1 MDRMQSMPN
10 LSDSAHHEFFNYLVP
25 SNIFDISKHSYV
37 DIALNRSIGALTNP
51 LKFRYTSKL
60 DEILQVLTNPDTIK
74 YQNQLLLK
82 ALNDV
87 SVDTVDIDHIQIEL
101 DLSATDFKHLLD
113 AKNGMLNVRTAARQ
127 ARLRVTS
134 CDPGERNEGFKKS
147 DVRPFF
153 NKGFEMVLDN
163 DSYRNIKIYY
173 AEANHYRNAGREL
186 RYNFEIEFIPTRLSE
201 KQIEIA
207 FSHLKSVLRNT
218 RFKQLINTATIGR
231 IDTGYI
237 MYGVSQLFGLL
248 STSNNKVTSGS
259 CIPINRKHAVE
270 TTYVGSRDYH
280 HLIGYD
286 KVLKENKKFIED
298 VFRRLPVSF
307 SEVASKLEGIN
318 EWFPNQASSFRVESR
333 MLFYKTDE
341 QPNFVEMDNI
351 VSRLEELK
359 FILPKALYPL
369 DEKRLRKLILSK
381 TIGRTRLVIEILGEF
396 FIPSVTVSFN
406 QSIIRQA
413 IREKLKRFRDIVRDL
428 TEPKKDGK
436 GGNRSKDALGL
447 QPPLEDIKRVNRSQ
461 AVLYARAAILPLI
474 EKRRTRDDSVDSILK
489 SKKKAIYVEGGP
501 GSGKTRLIV
510 SRVGALLGR
519 GVHASEICVLAYTND
534 AANVFKDRLIE
545 EGFYDE
551 AMFVGTFSSWSRFVI
566 EDDDGKASAIL
577 DDKAYLKQL
586 TKLVSKRRKLIN
598 NRAPED
604 VARRLKTVFSRAAS
618 FPVPDVKRSLVKLI
632 PEYEKLLDEVLKV
645 HQQLEEFKVKN
656 SLRDFNDLFTAFN
669 QKLTKKGFAKSV
681 ARKYKHLILDE
692 VQDTNPA
699 QWGIIK
705 ALHEKGQEF
714 FCVGDPAQSM
724 YKFRGAS
731 DDNLR
736 KFLEVFPEGKKFYLM
751 TNHRTTGEIV
761 SLCNQVRAMIN
772 RKYLKSPY
780 VRPDGIPPLVKI
792 CNDIDQVA
800 NWLVNDIESRAC
812 LGKETSALILCR
824 YNKQVELIES
834 KLNTVGIK
842 NGEDEQVKVLTYHGA
857 KGLEA
862 KLCYVIDPLFS
873 YSRLASYNEEL
884 CNTYVALTRAED
896 ELVVVRCSGGL
907 GYYGSPSN
915 RYGKPSQWR
924 EFRSENMLA
933 KLLTEVQQID

>member
-1 MDRMQSMPN
+1 MPN
-10 LSDSAHHEFFNYLVP
+10 SSDSAHHEFFDYLVP
-25 SNIFDISKHSYV
+25 SNIFDISKHSHV

-60 DEILQVLTNPDTIK
+60 DEILQVLTNPDTIE

-101 DLSATDFKHLLD
+101 GLSATDFKHLLD
-113 AKNGMLNVRTAARQ
+113 AKNGMLKVRTAARQ

-134 CDPGERNEGFKKS
+134 CDPGERNEGFKKQ
-147 DVRPFF
+147 DLRPFF

-163 DSYRNIKIYY
+163 DSYRNIKIYC
-173 AEANHYRNAGREL
+173 AEANHHRNAGRDL

-207 FSHLKSVLRNT
+207 FSHLKSVFRNT

-237 MYGVSQLFGLL
+237 MYGVSQLFGFL
-248 STSNNKVTSGS
+248 STTNNKTTSGS
-259 CIPINRKHAVE
+259 CIPRNRKHAVE
-270 TTYVGSRDYH
+270 TTYVGSRSSH

-333 MLFYKTDE
+333 NIYKTDE
-341 QPNFVEMDNI
+341 EPNFVEMDNI

-381 TIGRTRLVIEILGEF
+381 TIGRTRPLIKEFGTF
-396 FIPSVTVSFN
+396 FIPSVTVTFD
-406 QSIIRQA
+406 QSVLRHA
-413 IREKLKRFRDIVRDL
+413 IREKLTKFKNIILDL
-428 TEPKKDGK
+428 TEPKKYGK
-436 GGNRSKDALGL
+436 GENRSKDALGL
-447 QPPLEDIKRVNRSQ
+447 QPPLEDIKRVNRAQ
-461 AVLYARAAILPLI
+461 AVLDARAAISPLI
-474 EKRRTRDDSVDSILK
+474 EKRRTKDDSVDRILQ
-489 SKKKAIYVEGGP
+489 SKKRAIYVEGGP

-510 SRVGALLGR
+510 SRVGALLAR
-519 GVHASEICVLAYTND
+519 GVKPSEICVLAYTND

-551 AMFVGTFSSWSRFVI
+551 AMFVGTFSSWSRSVI
-566 EDDDGKASAIL
+566 EDDDGKTSAIL
-577 DDKAYLKQL
+577 DDEAYLEQL
-586 TKLVSKRRKLIN
+586 TKLVSKRRKLIEES
-598 NRAPED
+598 APED
-604 VARRLKTVFSRAAS
+604 IARRLKTVFSHAAS
-618 FPVPDVKRSLVKLI
+618 FPTPDVKRSLRKLM
-632 PEYEKLLDEVLKV
+632 PKYEGLLAEVQTVHKQLSEYKAI
-645 HQQLEEFKVKN
+645 N
-656 SLRDFNDLFTAFN
+656 SLRDFDDLFTSFN
-669 QKLTKKGFAKSV
+669 QKLTKTGFAKSV

-699 QWGIIK
+699 QWGIID
-705 ALHEKGQEF
+705 ALHDKGQEF

-731 DDNLR
+731 DVNLR
-736 KFLEVFPEGKKFYLM
+736 KFLKVFPEGKKFYLM

-761 SLCNQVRAMIN
+761 SLCNQVRTMIN

-792 CNDIDQVA
+792 CDDIGQVA
-800 NWLVNDIESRAC
+800 NWLVSDIRHRGCVSTA
-812 LGKETSALILCR
+812 TSVLILCR

-834 KLNTVGIK
+834 TLNTVGIK
-842 NGEDEQVKVLTYHGA
+842 TGEDEQIKVLTYHGA

-862 KLCYVIDPLFS
+862 KLSYVIDPLFS

-915 RYGKPSQWR
+915 RYGKLSQWKD
-924 EFRSENMLA
+924 FRSENMLA
-933 KLLTEVQQID
+933 KLLADVKQID

>member
-1 MDRMQSMPN
+1 MPN
-10 LSDSAHHEFFNYLVP
+10 SSDSAHHEFFNYLVP
-25 SNIFDISKHSYV
+25 SNIFDVSKHSHV

-60 DEILQVLTNPDTIK
+60 DEILQVLTNPDTIE

-87 SVDTVDIDHIQIEL
+87 SVNTVDIDHIQIEL
-101 DLSATDFKHLLD
+101 KLTATDFKHLLD
-113 AKNGMLNVRTAARQ
+113 AKNGMLNVRIAARQ

-134 CDPGERNEGFKKS
+134 CDPGERNEGFKKQ
-147 DVRPFF
+147 DFRPFF

-163 DSYRNIKIYY
+163 DSYRNIRIYC
-173 AEANHYRNAGREL
+173 AEANHHRNAGREL

-207 FSHLKSVLRNT
+207 FFHLKSVLRNT

-237 MYGVSQLFGLL
+237 MYGVSQLFGFL
-248 STSNNKVTSGS
+248 STTNNKVTSGS
-259 CIPINRKHAVE
+259 CIPRNRKHAVE
-270 TTYVGSRDYH
+270 TTYVGSRSSH

-333 MLFYKTDE
+333 NIYKTDE
-341 QPNFVEMDNI
+341 EPNFVEMDNI

-381 TIGRTRLVIEILGEF
+381 TIGRTRPLIKELGTF
-396 FIPSVTVSFN
+396 FIPSVTVTFD
-406 QSIIRQA
+406 QSVLRQA
-413 IREKLKRFRDIVRDL
+413 IREKLTKFKKIVLDL
-428 TEPKKDGK
+428 TEPKKNGK
-436 GGNRSKDALGL
+436 SGNRSKDALRL
-447 QPPLEDIKRVNRSQ
+447 QPPLEDIKRVNRAQ
-461 AVLYARAAILPLI
+461 AVLDARAAISPLI
-474 EKRRTRDDSVDSILK
+474 EKRRTKDDSVDSILK
-489 SKKKAIYVEGGP
+489 SNKRAIYVEGGP

-534 AANVFKDRLIE
+534 AANVFKNRLIK

-551 AMFVGTFSSWSRFVI
+551 AMFVGTFSSWSRSVI
-566 EDDDGKASAIL
+566 ENDDGKSSVIL
-577 DDKAYLKQL
+577 DDGAYLEQL
-586 TKLVSKRRKLIN
+586 TKLVSKRRKLIEES
-598 NRAPED
+598 APED
-604 VARRLKTVFSRAAS
+604 IARRLKTVFSHAAS
-618 FPVPDVKRSLVKLI
+618 FPIPDVKRSLRKLM
-632 PEYEKLLDEVLKV
+632 PKYKGLLAEVLKV
-645 HQQLEEFKVKN
+645 HQQLEKFKVKN

-681 ARKYKHLILDE
+681 AGKYKHLILDE

-731 DDNLR
+731 DVNLR

-761 SLCNQVRAMIN
+761 SLCNQVRTKIN
-772 RKYLKSPY
+772 RKYRKSPY

-792 CNDIDQVA
+792 CDDMEQVA
-800 NWLVNDIESRAC
+800 KWLVSDIESRASVS
-812 LGKETSALILCR
+812 KETSVLILCR

-834 KLNTVGIK
+834 TINKIGIET
-842 NGEDEQVKVLTYHGA
+842 GEEQHIKVLTYHGA

-896 ELVVVRCSGGL
+896 ELVVVRCSGGF
-907 GYYGSPSN
+907 GFYGIPSN
-915 RYGKPSQWR
+915 RYGVPSKW
-924 EFRSENMLA
+924 EHFKSGSMLA
-933 KLLTEVQQID
+933 KLLADVKQID